1 MMGQILDSAEPL
13 PLDALNFMRSCF
25 PDQRE
30 HYKVED
36 IVGHMGYL
44 LSGTANSYT
53 PIQPLHASF
62 HDFLTDKSFSGNF
75 FVEVSKVQC
84 DLAFASLRVM
94 EHKLRFNICDLKS
107 SYIPNS
113 EDFGL
118 EERVKRCIPPHLSY
132 SCLCKFSASSSSLSD
147 SDWLPVPFMCSPL
160 ELPSL
165 CMSASVRVSP

>member
-1 MMGQILDSAEPL
+1 MGQILDSAEPL

-36 IVGHMGYL
+36 IVGHMGSL

-75 FVEVSKVQC
+75 LSKFRRC
-84 DLAFASLRVM
+84 NATLPLRHF
-94 EHKLRFNICDLKS
+94 E
-107 SYIPNS
+107 
-113 EDFGL
+113 
-118 EERVKRCIPPHLSY
+118 
-132 SCLCKFSASSSSLSD
+132 
-147 SDWLPVPFMCSPL
+147 
-160 ELPSL
+160 
-165 CMSASVRVSP
+165 